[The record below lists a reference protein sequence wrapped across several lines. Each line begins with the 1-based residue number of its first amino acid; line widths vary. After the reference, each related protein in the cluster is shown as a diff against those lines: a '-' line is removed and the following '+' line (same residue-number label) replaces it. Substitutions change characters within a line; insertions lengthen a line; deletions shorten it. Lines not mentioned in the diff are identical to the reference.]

1 MALPL
6 ESFTP
11 VVIVAVYVVKYDRLL
26 EGVNVATLLLYET
39 VPLML
44 LPLLLLSVKVLV
56 LIVDEL
62 ISSLKVAVIVLLIA
76 TPVALLAGLVELT
89 VGGVVSGGVDVVNDD
104 SFPYDV
110 PPLLLAAMR

>member
-11 VVIVAVYVVKYDRLL
+11 VVIVAVYVAEYDRLL

-62 ISSLKVAVIVLLIA
+62 ISSLNVAVIVLLIA
-76 TPVALLAGLVELT
+76 TPVALLDGLVELT
-89 VGGVVSGGVDVVNDD
+89 VGGVVSVGVDVVVNDEIGRA
-104 SFPYDV
+104 SCRERV
-110 PPLLLAAMR
+110 